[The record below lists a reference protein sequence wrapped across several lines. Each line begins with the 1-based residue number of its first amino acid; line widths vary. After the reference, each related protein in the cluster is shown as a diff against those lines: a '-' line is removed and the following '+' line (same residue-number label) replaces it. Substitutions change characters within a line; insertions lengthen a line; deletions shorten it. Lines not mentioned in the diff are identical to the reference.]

1 MAQHGA
7 QVSAQWARYSC
18 LLPAATIAQRST
30 CHSYLISCIIVTVNC
45 VFITAIINKIIVLL
59 CLALV
64 LMFLVKIT
72 VIGMLM
78 IMHKCE
84 SCTLR

>member
-1 MAQHGA
+1 
-7 QVSAQWARYSC
+7 
-18 LLPAATIAQRST
+18 
-30 CHSYLISCIIVTVNC
+30 
-45 VFITAIINKIIVLL
+45 
-59 CLALV
+59 
-64 LMFLVKIT
+64 MFLVKIT

>member
-1 MAQHGA
+1 
-7 QVSAQWARYSC
+7 
-18 LLPAATIAQRST
+18 
-30 CHSYLISCIIVTVNC
+30 
-45 VFITAIINKIIVLL
+45 
-59 CLALV
+59 
-64 LMFLVKIT
+64 MFLVQIT